1 MACILFILISV
12 LGLIIHSEGK
22 TEEINNMHFVDAT
35 ALPQKIM
42 LTCNTSKE
50 QSALVYWVKNM
61 KLEGNGKSLE
71 KTIRGYPDAGEYVC
85 RSNTT
90 DAILSYSTVYI
101 KKTNDKGE
109 VAESILSPFK
119 GKPVNRPYFKCTANN
134 YSGNFKCFWKPL
146 EQNSNLKF
154 GIKVTSENAV
164 CDEPIRP
171 EAGMYTASCRK
182 GIHCPSTEEFE
193 ETGIALEVF
202 HGFEYEE
209 HTHNFFIKDILKPD
223 AVECHMENSLLTW
236 TPPKTWSTPAS
247 YYRLTYQIKIVQH
260 QLRDRICEVDNA
272 MLLQGGNSISCRLY
286 RRGTIY
292 IRSRDH
298 YNKKSAWSDWSEP
311 CRKQSGKQDI
321 HNEDGVKI
329 RQCECKKN

>member
-1 MACILFILISV
+1 MACVLLILISV

-22 TEEINNMHFVDAT
+22 TEEINNMHFVEAT
-35 ALPQKIM
+35 ALPAKIM

-50 QSALVYWVKNM
+50 PSALVYWVKNM

-71 KTIRGYPDAGEYVC
+71 KNIRGYPDAGKYVC

-90 DAILSYSTVYI
+90 GAILSYSTVYI
-101 KKTNDKGE
+101 KKKNDNGE

-119 GKPVNRPYFKCTANN
+119 EESNRPYFKCTANN
-134 YSGNFKCFWKPL
+134 YSGDFKCFWKPL
-146 EQNSNLKF
+146 EQNSNLNF
-154 GIKVTSENAV
+154 TIKVTSGNAV
-164 CDEPIRP
+164 CDVPVGP

-182 GIHCPSTEEFE
+182 GIPCPSTEEYE
-193 ETGIALEVF
+193 EIGIALEVF

-223 AVECHMENSLLTW
+223 AVECQMENSLLTW

-247 YYRLTYQIKIVQH
+247 YYRLTYQIKMVQH
-260 QLRDRICEVDNA
+260 PRRDWICEVDNA
-272 MLLQGGNSISCRLY
+272 MQLQDGNSLSCHNRLFH
-286 RRGTIY
+286 RGTIY

-298 YNKKSAWSDWSEP
+298 YSRNSAWSNWSEP

-321 HNEDGVKI
+321 HEDGIKN

>member
-1 MACILFILISV
+1 MACLLLILISV

-22 TEEINNMHFVDAT
+22 AEEINNMHFVEAT
-35 ALPQKIM
+35 ALPEKIT

-50 QSALVYWVKNM
+50 PSALVYWVKNM

-71 KTIRGYPDAGEYVC
+71 KTIRGYPDAGKYVC

-101 KKTNDKGE
+101 KKKNDNGE

-119 GKPVNRPYFKCTANN
+119 EESNRPYFKCTANN
-134 YSGNFKCFWKPL
+134 FSGDFKCFWKPL
-146 EQNSNLKF
+146 EQNSNLNF
-154 GIKVTSENAV
+154 TIKVTSGKAV
-164 CDEPIRP
+164 CDEPVGP

-182 GIHCPSTEEFE
+182 GIPCPSTEEYE
-193 ETGIALEVF
+193 EIGIVLEVF

-223 AVECHMENSLLTW
+223 AVECQMENSLLTW

-247 YYRLTYQIKIVQH
+247 YYKLTYQIKMVQH
-260 QLRDRICEVDNA
+260 PRRDWVIGVFPFIIIIFE
-272 MLLQGGNSISCRLY
+272 
-286 RRGTIY
+286 IY
-292 IRSRDH
+292 IPPYSW
-298 YNKKSAWSDWSEP
+298 KS
-311 CRKQSGKQDI
+311 
-321 HNEDGVKI
+321 
-329 RQCECKKN
+329 